1 MGANS
6 FLRGLNSFL
15 LEKTQSEVFPFTINP
30 YSEGEWGE
38 GGGGGG
44 GEGGCVQKSYQV
56 VTKVKART
64 ALVGRLSL
72 S

>member
-30 YSEGEWGE
+30 YSEGEWG

-44 GEGGCVQKSYQV
+44 GEGRGLCAEK
-56 VTKVKART
+56 
-64 ALVGRLSL
+64 LS
-72 S
+72 SSHES